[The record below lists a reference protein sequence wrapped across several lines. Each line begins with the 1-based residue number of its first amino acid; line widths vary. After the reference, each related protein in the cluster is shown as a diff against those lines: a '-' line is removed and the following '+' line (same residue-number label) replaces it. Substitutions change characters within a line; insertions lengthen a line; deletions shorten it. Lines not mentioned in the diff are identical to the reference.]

1 MSRKYKIWDQSCP
14 YFISFAVVHW
24 IDLFVWP
31 SYRNLLV
38 KSLRYCKKEKGL
50 IIYGWCLM
58 PSHMHMIIGTKRNP
72 MENILRDF
80 KSYTSGQLKKAIQSN
95 PEESRREWMLRMM
108 KRAGLKNSNNNDWS
122 RNIGSNIIITP

>member
-1 MSRKYKIWDQSCP
+1 
-14 YFISFAVVHW
+14 
-24 IDLFVWP
+24 
-31 SYRNLLV
+31 
-38 KSLRYCKKEKGL
+38 
-50 IIYGWCLM
+50 
-58 PSHMHMIIGTKRNP
+58 MHMIIGTKRNP